1 MPVQLKQE
9 IGKTVVQK
17 CEKLLGVIIDNKLSF
32 EEHKN
37 SEKAR

>member
-1 MPVQLKQE
+1 MSVQLKQE
-9 IGKTVVQK
+9 IGKTIGQK